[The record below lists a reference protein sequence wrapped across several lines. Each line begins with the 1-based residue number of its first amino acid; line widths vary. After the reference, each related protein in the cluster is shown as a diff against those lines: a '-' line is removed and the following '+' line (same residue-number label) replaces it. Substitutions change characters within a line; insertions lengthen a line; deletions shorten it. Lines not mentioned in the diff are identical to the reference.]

1 MLYYLFRSGI
11 LLYYA
16 FLLLFLLSNNR
27 VLPTRQ
33 FFLFYVDNSSPNKT
47 FAHSRMFYQPENSQ
61 TFTYTRQCD
70 AIMPKQEERTKG
82 ENNYLAYKAAKEQES
97 EIDAVWYRR
106 VAISRLLNDMKY
118 NSCLVLGWGE
128 RKISFCAIFPTQLR
142 SKHV

>member
-1 MLYYLFRSGI
+1 
-11 LLYYA
+11 
-16 FLLLFLLSNNR
+16 
-27 VLPTRQ
+27 
-33 FFLFYVDNSSPNKT
+33 
-47 FAHSRMFYQPENSQ
+47 
-61 TFTYTRQCD
+61 
-70 AIMPKQEERTKG
+70 MPKQEERTKG